1 MWMKAVD
8 VLETDL
14 GDELVLMHAGLSEM
28 FTLNS
33 AGRVV
38 WQALPAAEAQLA
50 QALTEVFEV
59 DDITAA
65 QDVRVLLDEL
75 VARTLV
81 THAP

>member
-1 MWMKAVD
+1 MWTKVAD

-33 AGRVV
+33 AGRVI
-38 WQALPAAEAQLA
+38 WQALPGREAQLA
-50 QALTEVFEV
+50 QALTQVFEV
-59 DDITAA
+59 DDETAA
-65 QDVRVLLDEL
+65 QDVRALLGEL
-75 VARTLV
+75 AARSLI